1 MCELQLR
8 PVDAVA
14 QELAGL
20 AEADMPRAGMFL
32 WLKLLTVPDSGAL
45 RAAFKR
51 EKVVVVPGGRIL
63 TAELAYQQICDPFGH
78 MYPSTTRSNGC
89 IILGLH

>member
-1 MCELQLR
+1 M
-8 PVDAVA
+8 V

-20 AEADMPRAGMFL
+20 AEADTPRAGMFL

-51 EKVVVVPGGRIL
+51 EKVVVVPGEDRSLLRLLLL
-63 TAELAYQQICDPFGH
+63 TRP
-78 MYPSTTRSNGC
+78 PSAT
-89 IILGLH
+89 